1 METKTRVAP
10 TEENLALAGP
20 RVDGNYVR
28 KLREELKM
36 SQKEFA
42 VYLGL
47 SPGTVAT
54 WERRNSLS
62 AAAAIL
68 VREVDKRTAVQRQ
81 SLNSVISEGIGRTS
95 ESH

>member
-1 METKTRVAP
+1 METSTAP
-10 TEENLALAGP
+10 AEEILALSGP
-20 RVDGNYVR
+20 RVDGNFVR

-42 VYLGL
+42 EYLGL

-54 WERRNSLS
+54 WERRNKLS

-68 VREVDKRTAVQRQ
+68 VREVDKRTASQRK
-81 SLNSVISEGIGRTS
+81 SFNSVISEGIGRPS

>member
-1 METKTRVAP
+1 MDTTIAP
-10 TEENLALAGP
+10 AEENLSLAGQ
-20 RVDGNYVR
+20 RVDGNFVR

-42 VYLGL
+42 EYLGL

-54 WERRNSLS
+54 WERRNKLS

-81 SLNSVISEGIGRTS
+81 SFNSLISEGIGRTS

>member
-1 METKTRVAP
+1 MANIMPP
-10 TEENLALAGP
+10 TEEETLLRLTGS
-20 RVDGNYVR
+20 RVDGDYVR

-42 VYLGL
+42 EYLGL

-54 WERRNSLS
+54 WERRNKLS

-68 VREVDKRTAVQRQ
+68 VREVDKKTAVQRQ
-81 SLNSVISEGIGRTS
+81 SFNNLISQGIGRTS